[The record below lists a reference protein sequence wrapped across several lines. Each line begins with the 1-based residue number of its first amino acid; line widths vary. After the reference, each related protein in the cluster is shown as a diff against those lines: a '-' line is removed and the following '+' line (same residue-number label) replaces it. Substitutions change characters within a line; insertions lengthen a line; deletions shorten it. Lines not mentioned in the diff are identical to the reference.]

1 LQAKVADLTEKRR
14 GISNKE
20 VAVNAKIAALKAKKA
35 SLRVELRFTTT
46 PASSICG
53 DPVPFRPI
61 LELTL
66 ITTIPSYATSIA
78 PSIADK

>member
-14 GISNKE
+14 GISDKE
-20 VAVNAKIAALKAKKA
+20 VAVNARIAALEARKA
-35 SLRVELRFTTT
+35 SLRAKLRFTTI
-46 PASSICG
+46 PASFVRG

-61 LELTL
+61 LEPTP
-66 ITTIPSYATSIA
+66 ITTVPSRVTFIA

>member
-1 LQAKVADLTEKRR
+1 MTEKRR
-14 GISNKE
+14 GISNEE
-20 VAVNAKIAALKAKKA
+20 VAINAKIAALEAKKA

-61 LELTL
+61 LEPTL
-66 ITTIPSYATSIA
+66 ITTVPSYVTSVV